1 LIFHY
6 LKTYLKAYRSEDI
19 DLYEIVIP
27 KDNDWIIMNEL
38 GSADFLHFIDLNKE
52 EQAHHLRYF
61 NNVRRA
67 EEVEKLIE

>member
-1 LIFHY
+1 V
-6 LKTYLKAYRSEDI
+6 

-27 KDNDWIIMNEL
+27 KDNDWVIMNEL

-52 EQAHHLRYF
+52 EQTHHLRYF
-61 NNVRRA
+61 NNVKRA